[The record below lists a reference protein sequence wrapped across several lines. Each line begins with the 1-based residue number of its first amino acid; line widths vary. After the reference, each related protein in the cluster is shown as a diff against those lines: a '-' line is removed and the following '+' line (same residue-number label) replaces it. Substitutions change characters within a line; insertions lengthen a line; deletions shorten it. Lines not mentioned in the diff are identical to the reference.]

1 MALLRKKPRKT
12 KDTSYIYGISETKH
26 RRFRKEYHIKKTNT
40 TKGLKTMSLSYEEI
54 KVLFSEKMDRY
65 EKERKKIHK
74 QRRDQMFG
82 GKELRQIANG
92 VAEEAAQSTERQV
105 EEPDYRYEYYALLK
119 RFEDLFKKNKE
130 LEQKIKKLGSGKK
143 GMTIDSC
150 LDFVSYVQDSVKG
163 KRTLDKK

>member
-1 MALLRKKPRKT
+1 M
-12 KDTSYIYGISETKH
+12 
-26 RRFRKEYHIKKTNT
+26 N
-40 TKGLKTMSLSYEEI
+40 LSYEEI
-54 KVLFSEKMDRY
+54 KLLFVEKMDRY
-65 EKERKKIHK
+65 EKERKRTSDK
-74 QRRDQMFG
+74 RREDMFG
-82 GKELRQIANG
+82 GKELRQLANG
-92 VAEEAAQSTERQV
+92 VAEVAAQSTERQS

-130 LEQKIKKLGSGKK
+130 LENKIKKLGSGKK